1 MRILAID
8 TATEACSAALWNDGT
23 LSAHFEICPREHTQR
38 ILPLV
43 QEVLTESGTTLSELD
58 ALAFGRGPGSFTGV
72 RIGIGI
78 AQGLAL
84 GAELPMIGVSTLAT
98 MAQGAWRKTGAT
110 RVLAAIDARMGEVY
124 WAEYQRDE
132 QGVWHGE
139 ETEAVLKPDAVAE
152 RLAQLSGEWATVGT
166 GWQAWP
172 DLAKASGLTLSSG
185 EIAGGGGFAAVSL
198 LPAGGGENRGRG
210 ESGAGLFAK
219 RGGVEETS
227 MPRVNLSNKKT
238 EKRSRIMAGQ
248 KQGVRWLLAAAVA
261 VALSG
266 CVSVPDAIKGTSPTP
281 QQDLVRV
288 MNAPQLYVGQ
298 EARFGGKVVNVQNQQ
313 GKTRLEI
320 ATVPLDSGARP
331 VLGEPSRGRIFAD
344 VNGFLDPV
352 DFRGQLV
359 TVVGPI
365 AGVVDGKVGSTPYK
379 FMLMNATG
387 YKRWNVVQQV
397 VMPPQPIDPW
407 MLGPR
412 PWGYGYG
419 GWGWYNPGPAEVR
432 NVVTE

>member
-43 QEVLTESGTTLSELD
+43 QEVLNESGTQLTDLD

-139 ETEAVLKPDAVAE
+139 ESEAVLKPEAVRE
-152 RLAQLSGEWATVGT
+152 RLQRLEGEWATVGT

-172 DLAKASGLTLSSG
+172 DLANGCGLTLADG
-185 EIAGGGGFAAVSL
+185 AIQLPEAQDMLPLACHLFTAG
-198 LPAGGGENRGRG
+198 
-210 ESGAGLFAK
+210 
-219 RGGVEETS
+219 
-227 MPRVNLSNKKT
+227 KT
-238 EKRSRIMAGQ
+238 
-248 KQGVRWLLAAAVA
+248 VA
-261 VALSG
+261 VEHA
-266 CVSVPDAIKGTSPTP
+266 
-281 QQDLVRV
+281 
-288 MNAPQLYVGQ
+288 
-298 EARFGGKVVNVQNQQ
+298 E
-313 GKTRLEI
+313 
-320 ATVPLDSGARP
+320 P
-331 VLGEPSRGRIFAD
+331 VYLRNEVAWKKLPGR
-344 VNGFLDPV
+344 
-352 DFRGQLV
+352 
-359 TVVGPI
+359 
-365 AGVVDGKVGSTPYK
+365 
-379 FMLMNATG
+379 
-387 YKRWNVVQQV
+387 
-397 VMPPQPIDPW
+397 
-407 MLGPR
+407 
-412 PWGYGYG
+412 
-419 GWGWYNPGPAEVR
+419 E
-432 NVVTE
+432 

>member
-23 LSAHFEICPREHTQR
+23 LSAHFEIGPREHTQR

-124 WAEYQRDE
+124 WAEYTRDE

-139 ETEAVLKPDAVAE
+139 ETEAVLKPEAVTE
-152 RLAQLSGEWATVGT
+152 RLKQLAQLSGEWATVGT

-185 EIAGGGGFAAVSL
+185 EIE
-198 LPAGGGENRGRG
+198 LPAAEDMLPL
-210 ESGAGLFAK
+210 ACY
-219 RGGVEETS
+219 
-227 MPRVNLSNKKT
+227 
-238 EKRSRIMAGQ
+238 
-248 KQGVRWLLAAAVA
+248 LLAAGKTVA
-261 VALSG
+261 VEKA
-266 CVSVPDAIKGTSPTP
+266 
-281 QQDLVRV
+281 
-288 MNAPQLYVGQ
+288 
-298 EARFGGKVVNVQNQQ
+298 E
-313 GKTRLEI
+313 
-320 ATVPLDSGARP
+320 P
-331 VLGEPSRGRIFAD
+331 VYLRNEVAWKKLPGR
-344 VNGFLDPV
+344 
-352 DFRGQLV
+352 
-359 TVVGPI
+359 
-365 AGVVDGKVGSTPYK
+365 
-379 FMLMNATG
+379 
-387 YKRWNVVQQV
+387 
-397 VMPPQPIDPW
+397 
-407 MLGPR
+407 
-412 PWGYGYG
+412 
-419 GWGWYNPGPAEVR
+419 E
-432 NVVTE
+432 